1 MSARTT
7 LFAIAA
13 SAALCHAA
21 SAANVY
27 VMSTGTSSI
36 PVANDNAVVDALTN
50 GGHTVTLGVP
60 YTQFDAAVDL
70 TGIDVVYLQASWN
83 WNTGDM
89 PIDGQEMLFEF
100 VRNGGGL
107 VTNEWT
113 VWKAAAQ
120 GSFEII
126 SPYFPS
132 ELDSPFSTLATM
144 TFTQTTPEPTLN
156 AGLDPQF
163 TFPLTSVSGTHTF
176 IAAKPG
182 AVGYY
187 TFEQSGNTYDA
198 LIAAG
203 AGCGRVANFATV
215 NAQMQLEDPNFA
227 TLLSNTMTWAT
238 LGPLVFGDANAD
250 GDINLADLNIV
261 LANFGT
267 ETDEG
272 DLDGDGQVDLAD
284 LNIVLATFGSSCA
297 D

>member
-1 MSARTT
+1 MLTR
-7 LFAIAA
+7 AIIA
-13 SAALCHAA
+13 SLSLCAVV
-21 SAANVY
+21 SGTQAANVY

-36 PVANDNAVVDALTN
+36 PVANDNAVVDALVN

-60 YTQFDAAVDL
+60 YTQFDSTIDL
-70 TGIDVVYLQASWN
+70 SNIDVVYLQASWN

-120 GSFEII
+120 DSFEVI

-132 ELDSPFSTLATM
+132 ELDSPFSSVSTM

-156 AGLDPQF
+156 AGLDPEF
-163 TFPLTSVSGTHTF
+163 TFPLTNVAGTHTF

-187 TFEQSGNTYDA
+187 TFEQAGTTYDA

-215 NAQMQLEDPNFA
+215 NALAQLQDPNFA

-261 LANFGT
+261 LANFGNQ
-267 ETDEG
+267 TDEG
-272 DLDGDGQVDLAD
+272 DLDGDGQVNLAD

>member
-1 MSARTT
+1 MFTRAT
-7 LFAIAA
+7 IALL
-13 SAALCHAA
+13 SLCGAAQ
-21 SAANVY
+21 AANVY
-27 VMSTGTSSI
+27 VMTTGAGSI
-36 PVANDNAVVDALTN
+36 AADNDNAVAAALAN

-60 YTQFDAAVDL
+60 YTQFDATVDL

-83 WNTGDM
+83 WNIGDM
-89 PIDGQEMLFEF
+89 PVDGQEMLFEF

-120 GSFEII
+120 NTFAVL

-156 AGLDPQF
+156 AGLPESF

-187 TFEQSGNTYDA
+187 TFEQNGTTYDA

-215 NAQMQLEDPNFA
+215 NAQMQLEDENFA
-227 TLLSNTMTWAT
+227 RLLSNTMTWAT
-238 LGPLVFGDANAD
+238 LGPLVFGDATGD
-250 GDINLADLNIV
+250 GEIDLADLNVV
-261 LANFGT
+261 LANFGEET
-267 ETDEG
+267 EDG
-272 DLDGDGQVDLAD
+272 DLDGDGLVNLAD